1 MKRAFIYIVF
11 IITSFYF
18 FAGTT
23 VYLLSKLGSQV
34 HTEILDIS
42 DDGPDSEGKEGK
54 DTKEDGSDEE
64 SYTEL
69 IKRALMGGYHPL
81 TQHDFRD
88 PHLFISTHI
97 LEKNSP
103 PPRA

>member
-42 DDGPDSEGKEGK
+42 DDVPDSEGKEGK

-64 SYTEL
+64 SYTEML
-69 IKRALMGGYHPL
+69 NRALTGSYYPL
-81 TQHDFRD
+81 NEHGFHDL
-88 PHLFISTHI
+88 HLFISSHI
-97 LEKNSP
+97 LEQNAP